1 MIEKKIQIATNLSE
15 FDQLVE
21 FPAHIRRATV
31 DQVYVMKS
39 FLEDY
44 EVEMVVLN
52 TYFFDHDVVRVN
64 ISKKDIDFMIS

>member
-1 MIEKKIQIATNLSE
+1 
-15 FDQLVE
+15 
-21 FPAHIRRATV
+21 
-31 DQVYVMKS
+31 MKS